1 MSFLKKNGKLIL
13 GALFILLALTPIL
26 FSPLVEII
34 VALINGM
41 ELSVKS
47 ILNLWTNK
55 SIFSWLIV
63 AVYLAIGIN
72 FILQRFAPSV
82 KLPQWFYIVVFG
94 VLALFGL
101 ISFISNAISLA
112 KYIQRGYFEG
122 WEKTHQ
128 ARWTLSVLLAGF
140 MNFLG
145 HTAVALALL
154 LTVVLK
160 KKNIIFAFIP
170 VGCYALGA
178 ILSSVG
184 YILNIAYLYKLISSV
199 NVYPYIPPSY
209 VVNILYS
216 LVYAVTMALFCYLFI
231 ASEEE
236 NAEESVQQ
244 PTAVKEAETTSE
256 NNADELLAGLEADV
270 KAEAAQSAKETG
282 NAPKLTPLQVEQLQ
296 KLKEAYDVGVISEV
310 ELAAKRSKILG
321 DND

>member
-13 GALFILLALTPIL
+13 GVLFILLALTPIL

-34 VALINGM
+34 FALINGM

-55 SIFSWLIV
+55 SIFLWLAV
-63 AVYLAIGIN
+63 AIYFALGIS

-82 KLPQWFYIVVFG
+82 KIPQWFYIVTFG

-122 WEKTHQ
+122 WAKTDQ
-128 ARWTLSVLLAGF
+128 ARWILSVVAGF

-178 ILSSVG
+178 ILSSVA

-256 NNADELLAGLEADV
+256 NSADELLAGLEADV
-270 KAEAAQSAKETG
+270 KAEAAKSAVETESV
-282 NAPKLTPLQVEQLQ
+282 PKLTPLQVEQLK
-296 KLKEAYDVGVISEV
+296 KLKEAYDIGVISEL
-310 ELAAKRSKILG
+310 EFAAKRSKILG

>member
-63 AVYLAIGIN
+63 AVYLVIGIN

-101 ISFISNAISLA
+101 ISFISNAINLA
-112 KYIQRGYFEG
+112 KYIQRGYFES
-122 WEKTHQ
+122 WEKTDQ
-128 ARWTLSVLLAGF
+128 ARWILSVVAGF

-160 KKNIIFAFIP
+160 KRNIIFAFIP

-178 ILSSVG
+178 ILNVVT
-184 YILNIAYLYKLISSV
+184 YMIHIAYLYEMMA
-199 NVYPYIPPSY
+199 NYDVYPYIPPSY

-216 LVYAVTMALFCYLFI
+216 LVYAVAMALFCYLFI
-231 ASEEE
+231 ASAEE
-236 NAEESVQQ
+236 NTEASVKQ
-244 PTAVKEAETTSE
+244 PTAVKGAEMTSE
-256 NNADELLAGLEADV
+256 NRVDELLAGLEADV

-282 NAPKLTPLQVEQLQ
+282 SAPKLTPLQVEQLQ